1 MSIGIFLDKYPFFGY
16 TTDKSLSQLVQLKP
30 SSKSD
35 IKMHS
40 VFWEEDENN
49 VLFKLP
55 LASGTKQEGVK
66 VAIEDRK
73 LSITS
78 KAATC
83 DLSHLSSSPFMIS
96 EVPASGTSDMNFNL
110 PVGLNPDI
118 LETSVDETGILT
130 VRFKK
135 RMPINS
141 KPSCSTVKSSC
152 DMAPMG
158 WFEPDDKEGKGVI
171 HFKAGLSPEM
181 TKEDLVV
188 GIIDRQFLIIGHRL
202 NERKEGGS
210 CESFVLPHGVNPD
223 GFDISVDQP
232 GVLTVTFKKKA
243 ATEDNKK
250 KKTKILKSRLLGGLA
265 EACLLTGC
273 KFACDEL
280 TGDDS

>member
-1 MSIGIFLDKYPFFGY
+1 
-16 TTDKSLSQLVQLKP
+16 
-30 SSKSD
+30 
-35 IKMHS
+35 MHS
-40 VFWEEDENN
+40 VFWEEDENT

-66 VAIEDRK
+66 VAIEDHK
-73 LSITS
+73 L
-78 KAATC
+78 
-83 DLSHLSSSPFMIS
+83 FIS
-96 EVPASGTSDMNFNL
+96 EEAGTSLNQYFGMYVNL
-110 PVGLNPDI
+110 PVGLNPDSF
-118 LETSVDETGILT
+118 ETSVDQTGLLT

-135 RMPINS
+135 PMPINS
-141 KPSCSTVKSSC
+141 KLSCSTVKSSC

-158 WFEPDDKEGKGVI
+158 WFEPDDKNGVI
-171 HFKAGLSPEM
+171 HFKVGLPKET

-188 GIIDRQFLIIGHRL
+188 GVVDRQFLIIGQRL

-223 GFDISVDQP
+223 GFETSVDQP

-250 KKTKILKSRLLGGLA
+250 KKLNKLKSRLLGGLA

-280 TGDDS
+280 TGDN